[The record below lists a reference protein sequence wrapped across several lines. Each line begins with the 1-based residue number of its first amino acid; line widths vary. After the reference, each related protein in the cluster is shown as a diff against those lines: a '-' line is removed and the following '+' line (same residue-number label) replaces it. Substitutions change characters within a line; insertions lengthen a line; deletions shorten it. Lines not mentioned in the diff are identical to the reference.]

1 MPPTEPHKFTAMQLR
16 FIAEYPVDCRKGPAA
31 RRAGCSVKNARKQGV
46 AWYSDPHIR
55 AAIEERLAQLAMSAD
70 EAIKHTSD
78 IAATR
83 LNDYLKVIEKE
94 RPIQVPQ
101 PLAQAIVQIE
111 ENIAYERELMER
123 GWEVLGTEEEL
134 RATELL
140 EHTRWEKH
148 RRMDILRHQMQL
160 ERDPKAFR
168 LVAGKPERYEAVE
181 VDLVALARAEAEGRI
196 KKISFT
202 EHGPVVEMYD
212 AQKSL
217 QDILKVHG
225 RFIQKLELN
234 DVTDPLTKLTDEEI
248 DAKIRGYLAK

>member
-1 MPPTEPHKFTAMQLR
+1 VTPTEPHKFTALQLR

-31 RRAGCSVKNARKQGV
+31 RRAGCSPKNARKQGV
-46 AWYSDPHIR
+46 AWYRDPHIR
-55 AAIEERLAQLAMSAD
+55 AAIDVRLAELAMSAD

-83 LNDYLKVIEKE
+83 LNDYLKVVEKE
-94 RPIQVPQ
+94 RPRQVPQ
-101 PLAQAIVQIE
+101 PLALAIAQIE
-111 ENIAYERELMER
+111 EDIAYERELMER
-123 GWEVLGTEEEL
+123 GWEVLGTDEEL

-160 ERDPKAFR
+160 ERNPDAFR
-168 LVAGKPERYEAVE
+168 MVAGPPERYEAVE
-181 VDLVALARAEAEGRI
+181 VDLVALAQAETEGRI

-217 QDILKVHG
+217 QDLLKVHG
-225 RFIQKLELN
+225 RFVQKVELK
-234 DVTDPLTKLTDEEI
+234 DLTDPLAQLSDEELEE
-248 DAKIRGYLAK
+248 KIRGYLAK